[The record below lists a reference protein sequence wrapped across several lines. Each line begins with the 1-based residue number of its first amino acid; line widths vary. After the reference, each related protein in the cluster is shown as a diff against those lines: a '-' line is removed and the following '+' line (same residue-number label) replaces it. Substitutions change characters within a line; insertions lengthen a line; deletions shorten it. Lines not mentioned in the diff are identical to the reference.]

1 MFIEVE
7 PNSKQWGDDTRMTG
21 SLAANRALGP
31 NSALVLRLRVV
42 TVPWISSSQGGREQ
56 ETRGK
61 LVSRLVNARTN
72 AFSRTS
78 GGAPSCS
85 SSVYCLPLGIFTRA
99 FSVVPRIQPAVS
111 WISFDFPFTSFC
123 FYSFCIRSD
132 SSYLLPVRLNFSQTV
147 TSFVSHVL
155 SFLFPLNIDPFYLQF
170 LFLNIFIFRF
180 PSPFRWRIFVSFQV
194 WFFWSAFE
202 KLSKC
207 GRTRTRACEMR
218 SARDDE
224 WSNRSNSW
232 KISVGGHLR
241 GRLPSNL
248 RGSSWVTGSSVCHP
262 LYA

>member
-170 LFLNIFIFRF
+170 LFLNFYFSFSLPFPVANFRF
-180 PSPFRWRIFVSFQV
+180 FPSLVLLKCFWEAFQV
-194 WFFWSAFE
+194 RTHAYTRLRDE
-202 KLSKC
+202 KC
-207 GRTRTRACEMR
+207 
-218 SARDDE
+218 ARRWMIEPIEFLKDF
-224 WSNRSNSW
+224 R
-232 KISVGGHLR
+232 R
-241 GRLPSNL
+241 
-248 RGSSWVTGSSVCHP
+248 
-262 LYA
+262 